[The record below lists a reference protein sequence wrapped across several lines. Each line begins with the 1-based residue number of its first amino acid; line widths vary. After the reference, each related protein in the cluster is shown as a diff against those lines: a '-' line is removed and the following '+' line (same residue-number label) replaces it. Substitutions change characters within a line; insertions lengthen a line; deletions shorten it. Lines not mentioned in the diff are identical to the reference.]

1 MELVRIVTVAKPLDT
16 VFAYLAD
23 FTTTTEWDPGT
34 VKTIRTAGDGTVG
47 TEYLNTSTFA
57 GRATQLTYVVQE
69 LVPNQR
75 ISLRVR
81 TRRSPPTTP

>member
-1 MELVRIVTVAKPLDT
+1 MRLIRTVTIAKPLDK

-34 VKTIRTAGDGTVG
+34 VQTVRTAGDGGFG

-57 GRATQLTYVVQE
+57 GESASAPPSCSFSRPLRAAQHMTLEKV
-69 LVPNQR
+69 
-75 ISLRVR
+75 
-81 TRRSPPTTP
+81 